1 MREYF
6 LDGKSALSIEGEQV
20 YIDTAFAALL
30 KNNGLQT
37 LEDFMSVPRTNAFR
51 DVPERLTVG
60 LDLKINGGEET
71 MRVYLKRH
79 WKEKKGKN
87 SKPENEAQVEF
98 DNIKNLENQGVN
110 VPRAMAVG
118 HGMIN
123 GRPVGFMMVQ
133 EVPGIPS
140 DDYIKDKFPQQGAA
154 GEPLANKR
162 KFIRQLAENSS
173 HFHNLGYNHRDFYL
187 CHTFVKEEGADYL
200 FHLIDLQRVQ
210 KRKLLRYRWL
220 VKDLSQ
226 MNYSAPTGVT
236 NTDRLRFYF
245 NYSGISTLSKKDK
258 KLITDVW
265 RKVMRLRKRELQGKN
280 R

>member
-1 MREYF
+1 
-6 LDGKSALSIEGEQV
+6 
-20 YIDTAFAALL
+20 
-30 KNNGLQT
+30 
-37 LEDFMSVPRTNAFR
+37 MSVSRSNACR

-79 WKEKKGKN
+79 WKDKKGKN
-87 SKPENEAQVEF
+87 GKPENEAQLEF
-98 DNIKNLENQGVN
+98 DNINTLENQGVK

-118 HGMIN
+118 HGSIN

-133 EVPGIPS
+133 EVSGIPC
-140 DDYIKDKFPQQGAA
+140 DDYIKDKFPQQALSGDALIA
-154 GEPLANKR
+154 KR
-162 KFIRQLAENSS
+162 RLISQLAQSS
-173 HFHNLGYNHRDFYL
+173 AKFHNLGFNHRDFYL
-187 CHTFVKEEGADYL
+187 CHTFIKEDGADFL

-220 VKDLSQ
+220 VKDLAQ
-226 MNYSAPTGVT
+226 MNYSAPTGVS

-245 NYSGISTLSKKDK
+245 DYSGIKTLSKKDK
-258 KLITDVW
+258 KFIAVIW
-265 RKVMRLRKRELQGKN
+265 HKVMRLRKRELQGKN